1 MTVKQGYKLT
11 EVGVIPEDWEVA
23 LTQDV
28 LVFQGG
34 SQPEKSYFS
43 QSKKFGFIRLIQIR
57 DYKTDKFETYIP
69 QKLARRF
76 CSEDDIMIGR
86 YGPPIFQIL
95 KGIEGAYNVA
105 LIKAKPQQNIQS
117 TFAYYFLKQEKL
129 FRFIENLSK
138 RSSGQTGIDLHELKK
153 YPLGLPTLPEQTA
166 IANALSDADAYIN
179 SLEQLIAKKQQLKQG
194 TMQQLLTGK
203 KRLEGFSGEWETV
216 ELISL
221 VNNKKSLF
229 DDGDWIESEHIQN
242 DGIRL
247 VQTGN
252 IGIGSFHDKAIKK
265 FISEDSFNKLNCKKL
280 ETGDLLICRLAE
292 PAGRSCIFPKL
303 EEKAIT
309 SVDVSIFRPPVEK
322 YSRPFLNHLLSTSK
336 WFSQVEE
343 HCGGTTHKRISRGA
357 LGKIKIMIPKTLP
370 EQTAIA
376 ILLTN
381 MDNDIQELQNKL
393 TKAKHIKQGMMQE
406 LLTGKTRLVQ
416 PH

>member
-105 LIKAKPQQNIQS
+105 LIKAQPQQNIQS

-153 YPLGLPTLPEQTA
+153 YPLGLPNLPEQTA
-166 IANALSDADAYIN
+166 IANALSDADADAYIN
-179 SLEQLIAKKQQLKQG
+179 SLEQLIAKKQQIKQG
-194 TMQQLLTGK
+194 TMQELLTGK
-203 KRLEGFSGEWETV
+203 KRLEGFSGEWE
-216 ELISL
+216 E
-221 VNNKKSLF
+221 KKL
-229 DDGDWIESEHIQN
+229 GDFAHCYSGGTPSTSVPEYYN
-242 DGIRL
+242 
-247 VQTGN
+247 GN
-252 IGIGSFHDKAIKK
+252 IPWITSSDLNRQYIFEVNGRLSEIGLKNSSAQIVKK
-265 FISEDSFNKLNCKKL
+265 DC
-280 ETGDLLICRLAE
+280 LLIALYGAT
-292 PAGRSCIFPKL
+292 AGVS
-303 EEKAIT
+303 AIT
-309 SVDVSIFRPPVEK
+309 KIEAAINQAVLAVIFNEQNTYFFYFLFSLLKTKLIETYTQGGQPNLSGAIIKSIQ
-322 YSRPFLNHLLSTSK
+322 L
-336 WFSQVEE
+336 
-343 HCGGTTHKRISRGA
+343 RI
-357 LGKIKIMIPKTLP
+357 PTLP

-376 ILLTN
+376 NILTH
-381 MDNDIQELQNKL
+381 MDNDIQALQNKL